1 MTEKQKLTIG
11 EIRKGSLQ
19 APNIKDLRIDRITTE
34 FKNYH
39 KQKLQSLVKIECKNK
54 ETFDLLFSAVNNI
67 LKEELDNLN
76 KESSEWVQNT
86 K

>member
-1 MTEKQKLTIG
+1 MIKKKKKQKLTIG
-11 EIRKGSLQ
+11 QIRNGSLQ
-19 APNIKDLRIDRITTE
+19 APNMKDLRIERITTE

-54 ETFDLLFSAVNNI
+54 ETFDLLFSAVNSI

-76 KESSEWVQNT
+76 KESSE
-86 K
+86 

>member
-11 EIRKGSLQ
+11 QIRNGSLQ
-19 APNIKDLRIDRITTE
+19 APNMKDLRIERITTE

-54 ETFDLLFSAVNNI
+54 ETFDLLFSAVNSI

-76 KESSEWVQNT
+76 KESSE
-86 K
+86 

>member
-11 EIRKGSLQ
+11 QIRNGSLQ
-19 APNIKDLRIDRITTE
+19 APNIKDLRIERITTE

-54 ETFDLLFSAVNNI
+54 ETFDKLFSAVNSI

-76 KESSEWVQNT
+76 KESSE
-86 K
+86 

>member
-1 MTEKQKLTIG
+1 MSEKQKLTIG
-11 EIRKGSLQ
+11 EIRNGSLQ
-19 APNIKDLRIDRITTE
+19 APNIKDLRIERITTE

-54 ETFDLLFSAVNNI
+54 ETFDLLFSAVNSI

-76 KESSEWVQNT
+76 KESSE
-86 K
+86 

>member
-1 MTEKQKLTIG
+1 MTEKQKLTI
-11 EIRKGSLQ
+11 EELHDVSLQ

-54 ETFDLLFSAVNNI
+54 ETFDKLFSAVNSI
-67 LKEELDNLN
+67 LKEELENLN
-76 KESSEWVQNT
+76 KESSE
-86 K
+86 

>member
-11 EIRKGSLQ
+11 EIRNGSLK
-19 APNIKDLRIDRITTE
+19 APNRKDLRIERITTE

-54 ETFDLLFSAVNNI
+54 ETFDKLFIAVNSI
-67 LKEELDNLN
+67 LEEELDNLN
-76 KESSEWVQNT
+76 KGSSE
-86 K
+86 

>member
-11 EIRKGSLQ
+11 EIRNGSLQ
-19 APNIKDLRIDRITTE
+19 APNIKDLRIERITTE
-34 FKNYH
+34 FKNYR

-54 ETFDLLFSAVNNI
+54 ETFDKLYIAVNNI

-76 KESSEWVQNT
+76 KESSE
-86 K
+86 

>member
-11 EIRKGSLQ
+11 QIRNGSSQ
-19 APNIKDLRIDRITTE
+19 APNRKDLRIERITTE
-34 FKNYH
+34 FKSYH

-54 ETFDLLFSAVNNI
+54 ETFDLLFSAVNSI

-76 KESSEWVQNT
+76 KESSE
-86 K
+86 

>member
-1 MTEKQKLTIG
+1 M
-11 EIRKGSLQ
+11 
-19 APNIKDLRIDRITTE
+19 KDLRIERITTE

-54 ETFDLLFSAVNNI
+54 ETFDLLFSAVNSI

-76 KESSEWVQNT
+76 KESSE
-86 K
+86 

>member
-11 EIRKGSLQ
+11 QIRNRSLQ
-19 APNIKDLRIDRITTE
+19 APNIKDLRIERITTE

-54 ETFDLLFSAVNNI
+54 ETFDLLFSAVNSI

-76 KESSEWVQNT
+76 KESSE
-86 K
+86 

>member
-11 EIRKGSLQ
+11 EIRNGSLK
-19 APNIKDLRIDRITTE
+19 APNIKDLRIERITTE

-54 ETFDLLFSAVNNI
+54 ETFDLLFSAVNSI

-76 KESSEWVQNT
+76 KESSE
-86 K
+86 

>member
-19 APNIKDLRIDRITTE
+19 APNIKDLRIERITTE

-54 ETFDLLFSAVNNI
+54 ETFDNLFSAVNSI

-76 KESSEWVQNT
+76 KESSE
-86 K
+86 

>member
-1 MTEKQKLTIG
+1 MSEKQKLTIG
-11 EIRKGSLQ
+11 QIRNGSLQ
-19 APNIKDLRIDRITTE
+19 APNIKDLRIERITTE

-76 KESSEWVQNT
+76 KESSE
-86 K
+86 

>member
-11 EIRKGSLQ
+11 EIRNGSLQ

-39 KQKLQSLVKIECKNK
+39 KQKLLSLVKIECKNK
-54 ETFDLLFSAVNNI
+54 ETFDKLFIAVNNI

-76 KESSEWVQNT
+76 KESSE
-86 K
+86 

>member
-1 MTEKQKLTIG
+1 MTEKQKLNIG
-11 EIRKGSLQ
+11 EIHNWSLK
-19 APNIKDLRIDRITTE
+19 APNIKDLRIERITTE

-54 ETFDLLFSAVNNI
+54 ETFDKLFSAVNSI

-76 KESSEWVQNT
+76 KESSE
-86 K
+86 

>member
-54 ETFDLLFSAVNNI
+54 ETFDKLFSAVNNI

-76 KESSEWVQNT
+76 KESSE
-86 K
+86 

>member
-1 MTEKQKLTIG
+1 MTEKQKLTIR
-11 EIRKGSLQ
+11 EIRNVSLQ
-19 APNIKDLRIDRITTE
+19 APNIDLRIDRITTE

-54 ETFDLLFSAVNNI
+54 ETFDKLFIAVNSI

-76 KESSEWVQNT
+76 KESSE
-86 K
+86 

>member
-11 EIRKGSLQ
+11 EIHNVSLQ
-19 APNIKDLRIDRITTE
+19 APNIKDLRIERITTE

-54 ETFDLLFSAVNNI
+54 ETFDKLFIAVNSI

-76 KESSEWVQNT
+76 KESSE
-86 K
+86 

>member
-1 MTEKQKLTIG
+1 MTEKQKLNIG
-11 EIRKGSLQ
+11 EIHNVSLQ
-19 APNIKDLRIDRITTE
+19 APNRKDLRIERITTE

-54 ETFDLLFSAVNNI
+54 ETFDKLYIAVNNI

-76 KESSEWVQNT
+76 KESSE
-86 K
+86 

>member
-11 EIRKGSLQ
+11 EIRNGSLQ
-19 APNIKDLRIDRITTE
+19 APNIKDLRIGRITTE

-54 ETFDLLFSAVNNI
+54 ETFDKLFSAVNSI
-67 LKEELDNLN
+67 LKEELENLN
-76 KESSEWVQNT
+76 KESSE
-86 K
+86 